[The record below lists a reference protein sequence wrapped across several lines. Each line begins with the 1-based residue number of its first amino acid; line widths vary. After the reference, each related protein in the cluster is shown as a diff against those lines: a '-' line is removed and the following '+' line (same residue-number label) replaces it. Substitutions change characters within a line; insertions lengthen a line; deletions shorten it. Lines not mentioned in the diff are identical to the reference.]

1 MRPEDIARERV
12 CFDVLRSV
20 QKMDVLL
27 VGGYAVSAY
36 GPPRFSVDL
45 DIVLEGG
52 GVVRKVREV
61 LLKAGFSKASNWDGG
76 DVFAGK
82 AERWTVGEAT
92 LPSSVDM
99 LIGGIS
105 DRVSGGTFTFE
116 TLRKTATRR
125 AVRGLLSSSVAE
137 PLVPSRETLIGL
149 KLHVAR
155 RIDFRDIAILSGEP
169 LDREAVASMIAG
181 APKKLILGHVSKL
194 LSDIDTK
201 EFKDSLKGVYML
213 DDRVYA
219 RYMKGARDLGLW
231 LERRLRVREGME

>member
-12 CFDVLRSV
+12 CFDVLRAV

-45 DIVLEGG
+45 DLVLEER
-52 GVVRKVREV
+52 VVPKVREA
-61 LLKAGFSKASNWDGG
+61 LLKAGLSKESDWDGG
-76 DVFAGK
+76 GVFSGK

-92 LPSSVDM
+92 SPSSVDL

-105 DRVSGGTFTFE
+105 DRVSGVTFTFE

-125 AVRGLLSSSVAE
+125 AVRGLFSSSVAE
-137 PLVPSRETLIGL
+137 PLVPSREALIGL

-155 RIDFRDIAILSGEP
+155 RIDFRDIVVLSGES
-169 LDREAVASMIAG
+169 LDRDAVASMIAG
-181 APKKLILGHVSKL
+181 APKNLILRHVRKL
-194 LSDIDTK
+194 LSVIDTK

-231 LERRLRVREGME
+231 LERLLRVREGAE

>member
-12 CFDVLRSV
+12 CFDVMRAV

-45 DIVLEGG
+45 DLVLQEK
-52 GVVRKVREV
+52 VVPKVRDA
-61 LLKAGFSKASNWDGG
+61 LLKAGLSKASDWDGG
-76 DVFAGK
+76 DLFAGK

-92 LPSSVDM
+92 LPSSVDL

-105 DRVSGGTFTFE
+105 DRVSGVTFTFE
-116 TLRKTATRR
+116 TLRKTAARR

-137 PLVPSRETLIGL
+137 PLVPSREALIGL

-155 RIDFRDIAILSGEP
+155 RIDFRDIAVLSGEP
-169 LDREAVASMIAG
+169 LDWEAVASMIAG
-181 APKKLILGHVSKL
+181 ATRKLILGHVRKL

-201 EFKDSLKGVYML
+201 EFKDSIKGVYML
-213 DDRVYA
+213 DDKVYA
-219 RYMKGARDLGLW
+219 RYMKGVKDLGLW
-231 LERRLRVREGME
+231 LESHLRVREGAE

>member
-12 CFDVLRSV
+12 CFSVLRAV

-45 DIVLEGG
+45 DLVLEEK
-52 GVVRKVREV
+52 VVPKVRDA
-61 LLKAGFSKASNWDGG
+61 LLEAGLSKESDWDGG
-76 DVFAGK
+76 DVFSGK
-82 AERWTVGEAT
+82 AERWSVGEAT
-92 LPSSVDM
+92 LPSSVDL

-105 DRVSGGTFTFE
+105 DRVSGVTFTFE
-116 TLRKTATRR
+116 RLRKTATRR

-137 PLVPSRETLIGL
+137 PLVPSREALIGL

-155 RIDFRDIAILSGEP
+155 RIDFRDIAVLSGEP
-169 LDREAVASMIAG
+169 LDWEAVASMIAG
-181 APKKLILGHVSKL
+181 ATRKLILGHVRKL

-201 EFKDSLKGVYML
+201 EFKDSIKGVYML
-213 DDRVYA
+213 DDKVYA
-219 RYMKGARDLGLW
+219 RYMKGVKDLGLW
-231 LERRLRVREGME
+231 LESHLRVREGAE